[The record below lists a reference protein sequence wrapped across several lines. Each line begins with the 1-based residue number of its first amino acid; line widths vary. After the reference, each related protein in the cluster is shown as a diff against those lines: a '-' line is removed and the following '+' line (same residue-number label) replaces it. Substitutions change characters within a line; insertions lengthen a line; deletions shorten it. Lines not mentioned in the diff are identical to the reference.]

1 MFANEKPQNRKPT
14 PSRLC
19 ISEMTGNPNSPATL
33 PAIGFYATLRLD
45 KYAVE
50 PLLTQIYQWMA
61 QAMR

>member
-1 MFANEKPQNRKPT
+1 MFANLNEKPQNRN

-19 ISEMTGNPNSPATL
+19 ISEMTGNPKSPVTL